1 MKKNNKRRFLAVFA
15 TVLLLTILITASFAY
30 FGMFTVNLENK
41 VAVNIHANDIG
52 NTSFIATSANLNVIV
67 PTSGMFKGNTGLAA
81 ENTATLTVNLTG
93 AQDVITTCTYDVVYE
108 YDLSSEI
115 YGSTVAVTSGA
126 TKEITLKVSSPSGTN
141 SYASETNFAY
151 DSSWTPK
158 TTTVGAKKTLVSGA
172 TITSEGTSVVQN
184 INITGRYYNLEV
196 DQAQLGNKSFTG
208 KIYVENNNCT
218 VGEIPGYYTILAK
231 NGGKDTIEAKGNP
244 NFSTLAT
251 TNEGMYATE
260 DDYTA
265 TTGMKS
271 YYFRGAVDN
280 NWVQFGE
287 VGGKPIYWRI
297 IRINGDGSIRMIYS
311 GTTAPK
317 TDSSVTGSNGVYMT
331 GTGTQIRN
339 SAFNSSYNK
348 AEYVGYRYIVG
359 QQHGTSTSSAIKQTI
374 DKWYKT
380 TTLETDIATKSL
392 VSQDQIFCNDRSAST
407 SDVAYSNTNY
417 TTLTSWNST
426 GTQYY
431 YGAYGRLNKS
441 KSPVLTC
448 PTASDK
454 FTVNTSNG
462 NGALTYPVGL
472 ITADEVAMAGG
483 KSGSNNSTYYL
494 YTNRSYWL
502 GSPRSFSSSF
512 AGEFIVSS
520 TGSLNYSDVYN
531 DFGARPVVSL
541 SSKAKLSGNGTY
553 SNPYTVSS

>member
-93 AQDVITTCTYDVVYE
+93 AKDVLTTCTYDVVYE

-126 TKEITLKVSSPSGTN
+126 TKEITLEVSSPSGTN
-141 SYASETNFAY
+141 SFASETNFAY

-218 VGEIPGYYTILAK
+218 VGELPGYYTILAK
-231 NGGKDTIEAKGNP
+231 NGGKDAIEAKGTPTFANE
-244 NFSTLAT
+244 AT

-265 TTGMKS
+265 ITGMKS

-297 IRINGDGSIRMIYS
+297 IRINGDGSIRMIYT
-311 GTTAPK
+311 GTTDPK

-502 GSPRSFSSSF
+502 GR
-512 AGEFIVSS
+512 
-520 TGSLNYSDVYN
+520 L
-531 DFGARPVVSL
+531 VVSVVVL
-541 SSKAKLSGNGTY
+541 L
-553 SNPYTVSS
+553 VSLL

>member
-553 SNPYTVSS
+553 SNPYTVS